1 METQILRYKIL
12 RRTSPYNKY
21 IKWFVET
28 YQEDGTLI
36 SSCGYRTER
45 LARESV
51 IPDEYPFPIGGK
63 LVLIKLEEVEG
74 KEAL

>member
-1 METQILRYKIL
+1 METQILRYKVV
-12 RRTSPYNKY
+12 RRNSPYNKY
-21 IKWFVET
+21 IKWCVEI

-36 SSCGYRTER
+36 SACGYRTER

-51 IPDEYPFPIGGK
+51 TPDEYPFPIGDR
-63 LVLIKLEEVEG
+63 LVHIRLQEIEE

>member
-1 METQILRYKIL
+1 METQILRYKVV
-12 RRTSPYNKY
+12 RRDSPYNKY

-28 YQEDGTLI
+28 YRENGTLI

-51 IPDEYPFPIGGK
+51 IPNEYTFPIGGK
-63 LVLIKLEEVEG
+63 LVRIELQEIKG